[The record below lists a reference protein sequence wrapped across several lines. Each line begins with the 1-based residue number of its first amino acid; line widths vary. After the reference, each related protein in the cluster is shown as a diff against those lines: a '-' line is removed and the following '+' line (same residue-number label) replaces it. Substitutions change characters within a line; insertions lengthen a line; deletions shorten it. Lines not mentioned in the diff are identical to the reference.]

1 MKKFFENIKWYEWAM
16 MAVFAVTLIAVSVV
30 EHSSAVVICNSLIG
44 IVAVFFV
51 SKGLIIGQI
60 LGIVQGIVYCILS
73 AQNRYFG
80 EVIVCACV
88 TIPLYLIAIFTWIKN
103 RQDANVVKVNKRNFG
118 LLEWAITLVVMAVV
132 GVGVYFLLKAFN
144 TANLILSTFSVVFTM
159 TAGYLLV
166 RRCEY
171 SFVFY
176 MISNMICIGLWTGLI
191 VSIGDISLLPTVL
204 CYCIFLILNIFGIVN
219 WAKLKRT
226 QKPAKD
232 EKNEI
237 KEKENYG
244 DDEKVIEIEKD
255 SENPLEENLKSKP
268 KTKNKNLSK
277 KIDEKTKD
285 LKE

>member
-1 MKKFFENIKWYEWAM
+1 MKKFFENIKWYEWVM
-16 MAVFAVTLIAVSVV
+16 MAVFAVTLVAVSVV

-51 SKGLIIGQI
+51 SKGLIVGQI

-103 RQDANVVKVNKRNFG
+103 RQDANVVQVNKRNFG
-118 LLEWAITLVVMAVV
+118 LLEWVITLAVMSVV
-132 GVGVYFLLKAFN
+132 GVGVYFLLKSSN
-144 TANLILSTFSVVFTM
+144 TANLVLSTFSVVFTM

-176 MISNMICIGLWTGLI
+176 MISNMICIGLWTSLI
-191 VSIGDISLLPTVL
+191 VSTGDMSLLPTAL
-204 CYCIFLILNIFGIVN
+204 CYCIFLILNIFGIMN
-219 WAKLKRT
+219 WAKLKKT
-226 QKPAKD
+226 QKSAKD

-237 KEKENYG
+237 EENYG
-244 DDEKVIEIEKD
+244 DDEKVIGVEKE

-277 KIDEKTKD
+277 KID
-285 LKE
+285 

>member
-1 MKKFFENIKWYEWAM
+1 
-16 MAVFAVTLIAVSVV
+16 MAVFAVTLVAVSVV

-51 SKGLIIGQI
+51 SKGLIVGQI

-103 RQDANVVKVNKRNFG
+103 RQDANVVQVNKRNFG
-118 LLEWAITLVVMAVV
+118 LLEWVITLAVMSVV
-132 GVGVYFLLKAFN
+132 GVGVYFLLKSSN
-144 TANLILSTFSVVFTM
+144 TANLVLSTFSVVFTM

-176 MISNMICIGLWTGLI
+176 MISNMICIGLWTSLI
-191 VSIGDISLLPTVL
+191 VSTGDMSLLPTAL
-204 CYCIFLILNIFGIVN
+204 CYCIFLILNIFGIMN
-219 WAKLKRT
+219 WAKLKKT
-226 QKPAKD
+226 QKSAKD

-237 KEKENYG
+237 EENYG
-244 DDEKVIEIEKD
+244 DDEKVIGVEKE

-277 KIDEKTKD
+277 KID
-285 LKE
+285 

>member
-1 MKKFFENIKWYEWAM
+1 MKKFFENIKWYEWVM
-16 MAVFAVTLIAVSVV
+16 MAVFAVTLVAVSVV
-30 EHSSAVVICNSLIG
+30 ERSSAVVICNSLIG

-51 SKGLIIGQI
+51 SKGLIVGQI

-103 RQDANVVKVNKRNFG
+103 RQDANVVQVNKRNFG
-118 LLEWAITLVVMAVV
+118 LLEWVITLVVMTVV

-144 TANLILSTFSVVFTM
+144 TANLVLSTFSVVFTM

-176 MISNMICIGLWTGLI
+176 MISNMICIGLWTSLT
-191 VSIGDISLLPTVL
+191 VSTGDMSLLPTAL
-204 CYCIFLILNIFGIVN
+204 CYCIFLILNIFGIAN
-219 WAKLKRT
+219 WAKLKKT
-226 QKPAKD
+226 QKSAKD

-237 KEKENYG
+237 EENYG
-244 DDEKVIEIEKD
+244 DDEKVIGVEKE

-277 KIDEKTKD
+277 KID
-285 LKE
+285 

>member
-1 MKKFFENIKWYEWAM
+1 MKKFFENIKWYEWVM
-16 MAVFAVTLIAVSVV
+16 MAVFAVTLVAVSVV
-30 EHSSAVVICNSLIG
+30 ERSSAVVICNSLIG

-51 SKGLIIGQI
+51 SKGLIVGQI

-103 RQDANVVKVNKRNFG
+103 RQDANVVQVNKRNFR
-118 LLEWAITLVVMAVV
+118 LLEWVITLAVMSVV

-144 TANLILSTFSVVFTM
+144 TANLVLSTFSVVFTM

-176 MISNMICIGLWTGLI
+176 MISNMICIGLWTSLI
-191 VSIGDISLLPTVL
+191 VSTGDMSLLPTAL
-204 CYCIFLILNIFGIVN
+204 CYCIFLILNIFGIMN
-219 WAKLKRT
+219 WAKLKKT
-226 QKPAKD
+226 QKSAKD

-237 KEKENYG
+237 EENYG
-244 DDEKVIEIEKD
+244 DDEKVIGVEKE

-277 KIDEKTKD
+277 KID
-285 LKE
+285 

>member
-1 MKKFFENIKWYEWAM
+1 
-16 MAVFAVTLIAVSVV
+16 MAVFAVTLVAVSVV
-30 EHSSAVVICNSLIG
+30 ERSSAVVICNSLIG

-51 SKGLIIGQI
+51 SKGLIVGQI

-103 RQDANVVKVNKRNFG
+103 RQDANVVQVNKRNFR
-118 LLEWAITLVVMAVV
+118 LLEWVITLAVMSVV

-144 TANLILSTFSVVFTM
+144 TANLVLSTFSVVFTM

-176 MISNMICIGLWTGLI
+176 MISNMICIGLWTSLI
-191 VSIGDISLLPTVL
+191 VSTGDMSLLPTAL
-204 CYCIFLILNIFGIVN
+204 CYCIFLILNIFGIMN
-219 WAKLKRT
+219 WAKLKKT
-226 QKPAKD
+226 QKSAKD

-237 KEKENYG
+237 EENYG
-244 DDEKVIEIEKD
+244 DDEKVIGIEKE

-277 KIDEKTKD
+277 KID
-285 LKE
+285 